1 MKAIVVGGGIGGLT
15 AAIALRR
22 IGVEA
27 VVFERAGEMRE
38 IGAGI
43 SLWVNAMKALE
54 RLGLADEIRAVGRE
68 EIGGA
73 IRLPGGETLSEIPAD
88 ALEDRFGLNVVLK
101 RPDLQRAL
109 LAALPESA
117 VRLGAGCSE
126 FRQDGSGVTALFDG
140 GREERGDLLVGADG
154 LNSVIREQLFG
165 DEKPRYA
172 GFTAWRGLAGLGDGH
187 EEPGFE
193 AWGRGG
199 VFGLVSLGRG
209 HFYWYATKNA
219 PEGEQDGPEGRKA
232 ELLGRFG
239 SWHET
244 VPSVIRATEE
254 AEILRNDVYDRDP
267 LERWGEGRV
276 TLLGD
281 AAHPMTPNLGQ
292 GACQAIEDA
301 VVLAECVR
309 SGDEDVA
316 AALRLYEERRK
327 KRTDGVVRRS
337 RLLGRVGQLEN
348 PLLRAL
354 RNAAVRAMPLRLQ
367 LRQLDPILG
376 YEAGSLGRAR

>member
-15 AAIALRR
+15 TAIALRR
-22 IGVEA
+22 VGVEA
-27 VVFERAGEMRE
+27 VVFEKAGEMRE

-54 RLGLADEIRAVGRE
+54 RLGLADAIRAVGRE
-68 EIGGA
+68 EIGGTV
-73 IRLPGGETLSEIPAD
+73 RLPGGETLSEIPAA
-88 ALEDRFGLNVVLK
+88 ALEKRFGFNVVLK
-101 RPDLQRAL
+101 RPELQRVL

-117 VRLGAGCSE
+117 VRLGAVCSG
-126 FRQDGSGVTALFDG
+126 FRQDDSGVTALFDG
-140 GREERGDLLVGADG
+140 GREERGDLLIGADG
-154 LNSVIREQLFG
+154 LHSTIRKRLFG
-165 DEKPRYA
+165 DEKARYA
-172 GFTAWRGLAGLGDGH
+172 GFTAWRGLADLGEGR

-199 VFGLVSLGRG
+199 VFGLVGLGRG
-209 HFYWYATKNA
+209 RFYWYATKNA
-219 PEGEQDGPEGRKA
+219 PEGEWDAPEARKA

-239 SWHET
+239 SWHEP

-267 LERWGEGRV
+267 LESWGEGKV

-309 SGDEDVA
+309 REDEGVA
-316 AALRLYEERRK
+316 VSLRLYEERRRE
-327 KRTDGVVRRS
+327 RTAGVVRRS
-337 RLLGRVGQLEN
+337 RLLGRAGRLEN
-348 PLLRAL
+348 PLLRTL
-354 RNAAVRAMPLRLQ
+354 RNAAVRVMSLGL
-367 LRQLDPILG
+367 LLWQLDPILG
-376 YEAGSLGRAR
+376 YEV